1 VVPRARSTFDA
12 AGLEV
17 LEADECRRLLEA
29 GGVGRVALPGDPPI
43 IRPVNYAFE
52 GNRVVI
58 RTGTGAL
65 WQAASA
71 EALAT
76 FEIDG
81 VRTVDHRGWSVIVSG
96 PLGCVEADERTR
108 ALPLRAWAPTGRDRF
123 VALTVVELSGRRLG
137 ARW

>member
-1 VVPRARSTFDA
+1 VPESRSTFDA

-17 LEADECRRLLEA
+17 LDAGECRRLLEA
-29 GGVGRVALPGDPPI
+29 GGVGRVALPGEPPLV
-43 IRPVNYAFE
+43 RPVNFAFD
-52 GNRVVI
+52 GDRIVI

-71 EALAT
+71 GAQAT

-81 VRTVDHRGWSVIVSG
+81 VRTVDHRGWSVFASG
-96 PLGCVEADERTR
+96 PLRPLDADDRTR

-123 VALTVVELSGRRLG
+123 VALTIAELSGRRLG

>member
-1 VVPRARSTFDA
+1 VPGTRSTFDA

-17 LEADECRRLLEA
+17 LEAEECRRLLEG
-29 GGVGRVALPGDPPI
+29 GGVGRVALSGEPPVV
-43 IRPVNYAFE
+43 RPVNYAFDGE
-52 GNRVVI
+52 RIVI

-71 EALAT
+71 GALAT

-81 VRTVDHRGWSVIVSG
+81 VRTVDHRGWSVVASG
-96 PLGCVEADERTR
+96 PLSPLDADERTR

-123 VALTVVELSGRRLG
+123 VALTVTELSGRRLG
-137 ARW
+137 ERW